1 MTLEMHRDWRKL
13 VDDSQE
19 DPDGWIDFP
28 NGLRQYFLWKNEE
41 TGASIAILDF
51 PKGVSIPIKHSHAS
65 NQFMICME
73 GEYHYTDS
81 NIILKPGSFYA
92 NPKDHPHGPT
102 MAVERSVLIEFYDG
116 PHYYEKPS
124 FHSDDTF
131 KTTLT
136 DSDS

>member
-1 MTLEMHRDWRKL
+1 MTLEIHTDWRKVL
-13 VDDSQE
+13 EDSAN
-19 DPDGWIDFP
+19 DPAGWILFP

-51 PKGVSIPIKHSHAS
+51 PKGVGIPEKHFHAS
-65 NQFMICME
+65 NQAMICME

-81 NIILKPGSFYA
+81 NIALTPGSFYC
-92 NPKDHPHGPT
+92 NPKGHPHGPT

-116 PHYYEKPS
+116 PHYAEKPS
-124 FHSDDTF
+124 FHSDETY

-136 DSDS
+136 D